1 MARPSLSPSKVTPNP
16 TDLDSFL
23 ADCQQRVETALQRLL
38 PDTHTLPTHLHEAM
52 RYAVLDGGKR
62 IRPVLVYAAG
72 HALGADERQLD
83 VAACAVECIHAY
95 SLIHDDL
102 PAMDDDDL
110 RRGKPSCHKAFG
122 EAEAILAGDALQT
135 QAFYLLAHA
144 DMGNIT
150 AERRLAMVE
159 RLALAS
165 GSRGMVGGQAID
177 LAAVGK
183 TLDIAELESMHV
195 HKTGM
200 LIRASVLLGALCTEQ
215 IDATT
220 QHALDHY
227 GKSIG
232 LAFQVQDDI
241 LDITGNTE
249 QLGKQAGADHA
260 LAKPTYPALLGL
272 AGARERARDLHQT
285 ALEALSNLDE
295 RADPLR
301 WISRYIVERST

>member
-1 MARPSLSPSKVTPNP
+1 M
-16 TDLDSFL
+16 
-23 ADCQQRVETALQRLL
+23 
-38 PDTHTLPTHLHEAM
+38 
-52 RYAVLDGGKR
+52 
-62 IRPVLVYAAG
+62 
-72 HALGADERQLD
+72 
-83 VAACAVECIHAY
+83 
-95 SLIHDDL
+95 
-102 PAMDDDDL
+102 
-110 RRGKPSCHKAFG
+110 
-122 EAEAILAGDALQT
+122 
-135 QAFYLLAHA
+135 
-144 DMGNIT
+144 
-150 AERRLAMVE
+150 
-159 RLALAS
+159 
-165 GSRGMVGGQAID
+165 GGQAID